1 MTGGAT
7 LGSVRRLAL
16 TGAALAVVVLPVG
29 SADAGVWKKLH
40 RPLHI
45 PHIPSGTACP
55 TTAKA
60 GPLPSAFSGTAAF
73 GRGPVYPGFFA
84 GPSGPEAVVYFA
96 YPPPATSELAG
107 SRWSGQK
114 VPWMR
119 SPGYHGPVLIRG
131 RQLDGSHHLRFGLAM
146 VPPTELRITRWGS
159 SKGAAGWGFLAGTT
173 RLRAP
178 GCYGYQIDGRTFS
191 RVIVFRA
198 VLLNPR

>member
-1 MTGGAT
+1 M
-7 LGSVRRLAL
+7 RRLAL
-16 TGAALAVVVLPVG
+16 AVAALAVVVLPAG
-29 SADAGVWKKLH
+29 SAGAGVWKKLH

-45 PHIPSGTACP
+45 PHITAGAPCP

-73 GRGPVYPGFFA
+73 GPGPVYPGFFS
-84 GPSGPEAVVYFA
+84 GPSGPEAVVRFA

-107 SRWSGQK
+107 SQWSGQK

-119 SPGYHGPVLIRG
+119 SPSYRGPVLIRG
-131 RQLDGSHHLRFGLAM
+131 RQLDGVHHLRFGLAM
-146 VPPTELRITRWGS
+146 VPPTELKITRWGRAA
-159 SKGAAGWGFLAGTT
+159 GAAGWGFRAGTT

-178 GCYGYQIDGRTFS
+178 GCYGYQIDGLTFS

-198 VLLNPR
+198 VLLDPR